1 MVNRHSNHNADGQQ
15 ALTYVLAEVNIS
27 ILVRTYNVMDPQE
40 KFQENTDEQAA
51 VFAALADPTRLKLV
65 KLLCR
70 QKDPD
75 AFCVNALAGF
85 LGVTQSAVSQH
96 LRVLRTIGLVKG
108 ERRGYHIHYFVNQDM
123 LEKCRRLISA
133 ALSTDEP
140 GEKETCQEHC
150 SQRREK
156 DESRD

>member
-1 MVNRHSNHNADGQQ
+1 
-15 ALTYVLAEVNIS
+15 
-27 ILVRTYNVMDPQE
+27 MDTQE

-51 VFAALADPTRLKLV
+51 VFGALADPTRLKLV

-70 QKDPD
+70 QRDPD
-75 AFCVNALAGF
+75 ALCVNALAGF

-96 LRVLRTIGLVKG
+96 LRVLKAIGLVKG

-123 LEKCRRLISA
+123 LEKYRKFTSA
-133 ALSTDEP
+133 ALSMEEEP
-140 GEKETCQEHC
+140 VEKETCQEHC
-150 SQRREK
+150 PQRREE

>member
-1 MVNRHSNHNADGQQ
+1 
-15 ALTYVLAEVNIS
+15 LTYAIAEANIS
-27 ILVRTYNVMDPQE
+27 ILVRTYNVMDTQD

-51 VFAALADPTRLKLV
+51 VFATLADPTRLKLV

-75 AFCVNALAGF
+75 ALCVNALASL

-96 LRVLRTIGLVKG
+96 LRVLRAIGLVKG

-133 ALSTDEP
+133 ALIMDEP

-150 SQRREK
+150 PQRREK